1 MSREDL
7 TTIIHEEIATAAS
20 YLGIPAQAASDL
32 ALQVEDRVR
41 LRVAGCDV
49 KYIGKIDRRKRA
61 SLVRAEFT
69 GNNILEL
76 ARRHNL
82 SERRIRQILQEHVER
97 PDRIAA
103 RANGA

>member
-1 MSREDL
+1 MPREDL

-49 KYIGKIDRRKRA
+49 KYIGKVDRRRRA
-61 SLVRAEFT
+61 AQIRAEFT
-69 GNNILEL
+69 GNNILDL
-76 ARRHNL
+76 ARRHQI
-82 SERRIRQILQEHVER
+82 SERRVRQILQESLK
-97 PDRIAA
+97 
-103 RANGA
+103 

>member
-1 MSREDL
+1 MPRETL

-20 YLGIPAQAASDL
+20 YLGLSQQVATDL

-49 KYIGKIDRRKRA
+49 KYIGKIDRRRRA
-61 SLVRAEFT
+61 AQIRAEFS
-69 GNNILEL
+69 GHNILEL

-82 SERRIRQILQEHVER
+82 SERRVRQILSEVR
-97 PDRIAA
+97 
-103 RANGA
+103 